1 MKSNSKRRDEEL
13 DVQKRDSLRFMVAG
27 ALGSG
32 LLCAG
37 LSPHALA
44 QSGKY
49 AWPKTFNVVTPV
61 VGTANHSLA
70 VAWTSKFQA
79 ATGVKVAVLPAP
91 NGFARAGWLNSGEGR
106 LTLVQASDYFDQMDA
121 VQGYATKTA
130 GPTDTRLIHMNMV
143 TPWGYAVQGTSNIK
157 SIHDIGKGTR
167 IALAKSSSFLVAG
180 IEALLAYRNL
190 RHSDVKLVAVGS
202 YGANTAVLA
211 EGRVD
216 VTFTSPIS
224 GPSYKAEA
232 TPKGLRWLQLP
243 PRQADP
249 AAYDRYRKFMA
260 GYVTQKT
267 VAGVKSALGVSM
279 DHAFQANHV
288 KASEDPEFVYQ
299 LLRWLD
305 ENYASYK
312 GDFTHAHM
320 LSIANLVLFLD
331 TGALQPLHEGAIRYL
346 KEKGKWKDAHQKR
359 QDQLVGLARK
369 YENTYKNA
377 MAAAGKKGI
386 DIKPGSGPWASFW
399 KEFRAA
405 NGIRKPFAEE
415 VLALH

>member
-1 MKSNSKRRDEEL
+1 MNSVSKRRDEEL
-13 DVQKRDSLRFMVAG
+13 DFRKRESLRCLVAA
-27 ALGSG
+27 ALGG
-32 LLCAG
+32 AMLLAG
-37 LSPHALA
+37 TGPSALA

-49 AWPKTFNVVTPV
+49 TWPKTFNVVTPV

-91 NGFARAGWLNSGEGR
+91 NGFARAAWLNTGEGR
-106 LTLVQASDYFDQMDA
+106 LTLVQGSDYFDQMDA

-143 TPWGYAVQGTSNIK
+143 TPWGYAVQGDSKIK
-157 SIHDIGKGTR
+157 SINDVGKGTR
-167 IALAKSSSFLVAG
+167 IAYAKSSSFLVAG

-190 RHSDVKLVAVGS
+190 RHSDVSLVAIGS

-211 EGRVD
+211 EGRVE
-216 VTFTSPIS
+216 VAFTSPIS

-232 TPKGLRWLQLP
+232 TPKGLRWLELP

-267 VAGVKSALGVSM
+267 VAGVKSAIGIRM

-299 LLRWLD
+299 LLKWLD
-305 ENYASYK
+305 ENHASYK

-331 TGALQPLHEGAIRYL
+331 TGALQPLHEGTIRYL
-346 KEKGKWKDAHQKR
+346 KEKGKWKDAYQKR
-359 QDQLVGLARK
+359 QDQLVTLAKK
-369 YENTYKNA
+369 YEKAYRDA
-377 MAAAGKKGI
+377 MAAADNKGI
-386 DIKPGSGPWASFW
+386 SIEPGNAKWKSFW
-399 KEFRAA
+399 MEFRAA
-405 NGIRKPFAEE
+405 NGISKPFAEE
-415 VLALH
+415 VLALN

>member
-1 MKSNSKRRDEEL
+1 MNSIFERRDEEFNFK
-13 DVQKRDSLRFMVAG
+13 KRESLRFMVAA

-32 LLCAG
+32 LLVAG
-37 LSPHALA
+37 MSPRALA

-49 AWPKTFNVVTPV
+49 QWPKTFNVVTPV

-70 VAWTSKFQA
+70 VAWSSKFQA

-91 NGFARAGWLNSGEGR
+91 NGFARAAWLNSGEGR
-106 LTLVQASDYFDQMDA
+106 LAMVQASDYFDQMDA

-143 TPWGYAVQGTSNIK
+143 TPWGYAVQGDSRIK
-157 SIHDIGKGTR
+157 SINDIGKGTR

-190 RHSDVKLVAVGS
+190 SHNDVDLVSIGS

-211 EGRVD
+211 EGRVE

-232 TPKGLRWLQLP
+232 TPKGLRWLAVPQ
-243 PRQADP
+243 RQQDP

-260 GYVTQKT
+260 GYVPQET
-267 VAGVKSALGVSM
+267 VAGVKSAIGVPM

-288 KASEDPEFVYQ
+288 RANEDPEFVYQ
-299 LLRWLD
+299 LIKWLD
-305 ENYASYK
+305 ENHASYK
-312 GDFTHAHM
+312 GDFTHANM

-331 TGALQPLHEGAIRYL
+331 TGALQPLHEGSIRYL
-346 KEKGKWKDAHQKR
+346 KEKGKWKDSYQKR
-359 QDQLVGLARK
+359 QDQLVQLAQK
-369 YENTYKNA
+369 YEKTYRDA
-377 MAAAGKKGI
+377 MAAADKKGI
-386 DIKPGSGPWASFW
+386 AIEASNAQWASFW
-399 KEFRAA
+399 TEFRPA
-405 NGIRKPFAEE
+405 NGISKPFAEE
-415 VLALH
+415 VLALN